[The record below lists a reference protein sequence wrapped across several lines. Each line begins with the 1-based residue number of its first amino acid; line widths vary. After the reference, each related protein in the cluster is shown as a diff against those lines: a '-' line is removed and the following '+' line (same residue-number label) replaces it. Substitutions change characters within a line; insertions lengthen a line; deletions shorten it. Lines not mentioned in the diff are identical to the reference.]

1 MPSPPA
7 LGGPGAV
14 SEPTPPRHQLV
25 TCLCTG
31 CRRVVTVAQHTPAS
45 LATNS
50 NLLLQELTVPAGEE
64 WQPPDAA
71 WWFVRIVDG
80 AAYWLGKPQPISLEK
95 GMLLLL
101 PGTAAG
107 CIRSSQINPT
117 RISYFAFIPDAIV
130 GVFTVTDRAQVSLPA
145 GPAATA
151 PRAYPPD
158 SAFAQELAG
167 LTSGRPLST
176 SLIFRCQLLG
186 FAVRVLNECEP
197 AANPNPPTPSPA
209 AGTAPTTDLHGVN
222 QRLTV
227 LVRRLADADLVRLS
241 GEELAQQCGCS
252 VRHFRRLFRKVMG
265 VSLQYRQSELRMLK
279 ARQMLIE
286 SDLPVVEIS
295 KACGFHHQSLFHA
308 MFKAWVGVTP
318 GQWRARE
325 RASKP
330 TVSA

>member
-1 MPSPPA
+1 MCN
-7 LGGPGAV
+7 
-14 SEPTPPRHQLV
+14 R
-25 TCLCTG
+25 
-31 CRRVVTVAQHTPAS
+31 CRGVVTATRHRSSS

-64 WQPPDAA
+64 WVPPAAA

-80 AAYWLGKPQPISLEK
+80 AAYWLGKPRPIALEK

-101 PGTAAG
+101 PGTATVTG

-117 RISYFAFIPDAIV
+117 RLAYFAFIPDDIV

-145 GPAATA
+145 GPAVTA

-158 SAFAQELAG
+158 SSFAQELAS
-167 LTSGRPLST
+167 LTGGRTLST

-197 AANPNPPTPSPA
+197 VTGSNAPA
-209 AGTAPTTDLHGVN
+209 AATGNAPVTDVHGVN

-241 GEELAQQCGCS
+241 GEELAIQCGCS

-286 SDLPVVEIS
+286 SDLPIVEVS

-308 MFKAWVGVTP
+308 MFKTWFGMTP
-318 GQWRARE
+318 GQWRTRE
-325 RASKP
+325 RAGKS
-330 TVSA
+330 TVEV